1 MAAVA
6 NTAGWSWYHWWA
18 AAAVAAVLLRRRRVV
33 KMQESS
39 TSTAPAGRLTGGQRR
54 LNKEQLQTGVY
65 VSAWF
70 ESIYTVR
77 LQDSVISCISKS

>member
-6 NTAGWSWYHWWA
+6 NTAAWRWYHWWAA

-39 TSTAPAGRLTGGQRR
+39 TGTAGRLTGGQRR
-54 LNKEQLQTGVY
+54 LEKEQLQTDVY
-65 VSAWF
+65 VSA
-70 ESIYTVR
+70 
-77 LQDSVISCISKS
+77 